1 MGKEY
6 RAFLLS
12 IDPQKRANCVNK
24 QLITDCVE
32 DTPNNTVTFKSDFS
46 RRELKLKLGIVND
59 SDLVEVQGNQTS
71 ISPKADNKQ
80 VEQVEKVQKTSDS
93 ESDIKNHKM
102 NPPTNPSQGG
112 PKLKLEIP
120 QLGETSFQEIQTYC
134 EDIKTFKKLMKDQ
147 WTDEEIIFSSL
158 VKSKKTGLKVGMNKS
173 QMTDINEFI
182 EFLYT
187 NYGFHKLDLWKK
199 LREIKQLEC
208 EGILQFFNQT
218 VNLFFAC
225 RDQETP
231 ESIDDLAHQNEIRN
245 IFISG
250 LRNVDLRKQLN
261 MNQVGITFEKLGETA
276 LSYSH
281 ALKSAEEIS
290 SSLKVMKTD
299 AVENERSRSRDRDY
313 DSRDYGSRQRSHS
326 RDSKSRRYDRS
337 PPRRYRS
344 RSRDYDSR
352 DMEESY
358 EDREKFRRKCF
369 RCGREGHY
377 IKECRASARTVRDYH
392 ERKRSRS
399 REPRV
404 RFT

>member
-12 IDPQKRANCVNK
+12 IDPQKRANCVK
-24 QLITDCVE
+24 KALITDCVE
-32 DTPNNTVTFKSDFS
+32 DTQNNSFSFKSEFS
-46 RRELKLKLGIVND
+46 LRELKLKLGIVNE
-59 SDLVEVQGNQTS
+59 SDLVEIKGDQTR
-71 ISPKADNKQ
+71 K
-80 VEQVEKVQKTSDS
+80 VEKIESKSNQRKELHDSKMTSTP
-93 ESDIKNHKM
+93 EQN
-102 NPPTNPSQGG
+102 G

-173 QMTDINEFI
+173 QMTKIDDFI
-182 EFLYT
+182 EFLFL
-187 NYGFHKLDLWKK
+187 NYGFHKTDLWKK
-199 LREIKQLEC
+199 LREIKQQDS
-208 EGILQFFNQT
+208 EGILQFFNRT

-250 LRNVDLRKQLN
+250 LRNVELRKQLN
-261 MNQVGITFEKLGETA
+261 MNQVGISFEKLGETA
-276 LSYSH
+276 LSYSN
-281 ALKSAEEIS
+281 ALKSAEDIS
-290 SSLKVMKTD
+290 SSLKVMKID
-299 AVENERSRSRDRDY
+299 VAENHYERSRSRDYDNRDF
-313 DSRDYGSRQRSHS
+313 GPRQRSHS
-326 RDSKSRRYDRS
+326 RDSQSRRYDRS

-352 DMEESY
+352 DREESY
-358 EDREKFRRKCF
+358 EDRERSRRKCF
-369 RCGREGHY
+369 RCEMEKGVR
-377 IKECRASARTVRDYH
+377 IK
-392 ERKRSRS
+392 
-399 REPRV
+399 
-404 RFT
+404 

>member
-12 IDPQKRANCVNK
+12 IDPQKRANCVK
-24 QLITDCVE
+24 KALITDCVE
-32 DTPNNTVTFKSDFS
+32 DTQNNSFSFKSEFS
-46 RRELKLKLGIVND
+46 LRELKLKLGIVNE
-59 SDLVEVQGNQTS
+59 SDLVEIKGDQTR
-71 ISPKADNKQ
+71 K
-80 VEQVEKVQKTSDS
+80 VEKIESKSNQRKELHDSKMTSTP
-93 ESDIKNHKM
+93 EQN
-102 NPPTNPSQGG
+102 G

-173 QMTDINEFI
+173 QMTKIDDFI
-182 EFLYT
+182 EFLFL
-187 NYGFHKLDLWKK
+187 NYGFHKTDLWKK
-199 LREIKQLEC
+199 LREIKQQDS
-208 EGILQFFNQT
+208 EGILQFFNRT

-250 LRNVDLRKQLN
+250 LRNVELRKQLN
-261 MNQVGITFEKLGETA
+261 MNQVGISFEKLGETA
-276 LSYSH
+276 LSYSN
-281 ALKSAEEIS
+281 ALKSAEDIS
-290 SSLKVMKTD
+290 SALKVMKIETTGD
-299 AVENERSRSRDRDY
+299 RYGRSFERSRSRDSDY
-313 DSRDYGSRQRSHS
+313 DNRDYGSRQRSHS
-326 RDSKSRRYDRS
+326 RDSQSRYDRS

-344 RSRDYDSR
+344 RSRDYDS
-352 DMEESY
+352 ESY
-358 EDREKFRRKCF
+358 EERSRRKCF

-377 IKECRASARTVRDYH
+377 IKECRASARTVRNYH
-392 ERKRSRS
+392 ESVRKRSRS

-404 RFT
+404 RFEN

>member
-1 MGKEY
+1 
-6 RAFLLS
+6 
-12 IDPQKRANCVNK
+12 
-24 QLITDCVE
+24 
-32 DTPNNTVTFKSDFS
+32 
-46 RRELKLKLGIVND
+46 
-59 SDLVEVQGNQTS
+59 
-71 ISPKADNKQ
+71 
-80 VEQVEKVQKTSDS
+80 
-93 ESDIKNHKM
+93 
-102 NPPTNPSQGG
+102 
-112 PKLKLEIP
+112 
-120 QLGETSFQEIQTYC
+120 
-134 EDIKTFKKLMKDQ
+134 MKDQ

-173 QMTDINEFI
+173 QMTKIDDFI
-182 EFLYT
+182 TFLFT
-187 NYGFHKLDLWKK
+187 NYGFNKLDLWKK
-199 LREIKQLEC
+199 LREIKQQDS
-208 EGILQFFNQT
+208 EGILQFFNRT

-261 MNQVGITFEKLGETA
+261 MNQVGITFENLGETA

-290 SSLKVMKTD
+290 SSLNIMKID
-299 AVENERSRSRDRDY
+299 VAENNYERSRSRDRDY
-313 DSRDYGSRQRSHS
+313 DIRDYGSRQRSHS

-352 DMEESY
+352 DMEEKY
-358 EDREKFRRKCF
+358 EDREKFRQCF
-369 RCGREGHY
+369 RCGRVGHY
-377 IKECRASARTVRDYH
+377 IKQCRASARTVRDYH
-392 ERKRSRS
+392 ESVRKRSRS

-404 RFT
+404 RFEN